1 MVRKVRSGGGGK
13 SGSGN
18 LPKAGDAEP
27 DEFETAVAEASA
39 AIRAVTTAS
48 LLQLSADVGKIVLD
62 RFYGGDPERFRSH
75 GRKDV
80 SIRKLAK
87 RLEAGAGM
95 NATAICRSV
104 QTHLLLLR
112 VGQGRVWT
120 SITSS
125 HLRAALKLPDAEQES
140 VLLEAESAGW
150 SFRDTVEEVRRRRSA
165 VPGAARVPVPRYSR
179 TTRLLERISGGEGRW
194 LEGLEEAA
202 AHDPAVAEQTR
213 QRLASTI
220 ERLERLLH
228 RLSPRRLE
236 RKLRVVDGSG

>member
-1 MVRKVRSGGGGK
+1 MVRSGGGGK
-13 SGSGN
+13 GGSGN

-95 NATAICRSV
+95 SAPAICRCV
-104 QTHLLLLR
+104 QTHLLVLR
-112 VGQGRVWT
+112 VGEDHAWK
-120 SITSS
+120 SITAS
-125 HLRAALKLPDAEQES
+125 HVRAVLTLPDAEQES
-140 VLLEAESAGW
+140 VLLAAESAGW
-150 SFRDTVEEVRRRRSA
+150 SVRHTEEEVRRRRNQA
-165 VPGAARVPVPRYSR
+165 PAPVRAPTPRFAR

-236 RKLRVVDGSG
+236 RQLRVVDGSG